1 MAAEIVT
8 TLKNRIK
15 VGINP
20 SRSDTETQ
28 TETAQENDER
38 LQYYESEAEEN
49 RRKYEAE
56 KRAADESEA
65 EVLSLQRK
73 IRLLED
79 RRDKLEERLETTN
92 IQELLL

>member
-15 VGINP
+15 VGIKP

>member
-1 MAAEIVT
+1 MT
-8 TLKNRIK
+8 T
-15 VGINP
+15 
-20 SRSDTETQ
+20 
-28 TETAQENDER
+28 QENDEK
-38 LQYYESEAEEN
+38 LLHYESEAVET
-49 RRKYEAE
+49 RKKWEAE

-92 IQELLL
+92 IQELLLLLPYPVISHFITHFTSNIL